1 METTLIILKP
11 DALHRRLAGR
21 ILSRFEEKGL
31 TIVGMKLAH
40 LKRELVE
47 THYEPHRG
55 KPFYDGLVRYMTS
68 APVLLLALRGRNA
81 IDVSRKLMG
90 KTFGY
95 EAEPG
100 TIRGD
105 FGISKSMNLVHGSDS
120 PESARRELGLFFEG
134 YELHDRTPADLTWVY
149 DPVEELGHPAP

>member
-11 DALHRRLAGR
+11 DAIQRRLVGR
-21 ILSRFEEKGL
+21 ILARFEDKGL
-31 TIVGMKLAH
+31 QIVAMKFARLR
-40 LKRELVE
+40 RETVE
-47 THYEPHRG
+47 EHYAEHRG

-68 APVLLLALRGRNA
+68 NPVLLLALRGRRA
-81 IDVSRKLMG
+81 VGLCRKLLG

-105 FGISKSMNLVHGSDS
+105 FGISKSMNLVHASDS
-120 PESARRELGLFFEG
+120 PGSAERELGLFFDA
-134 YELHDRTPADLTWVY
+134 YEFHDYEPADLDWVY
-149 DPVEELGHPAP
+149 DPVEELGRDA

>member
-1 METTLIILKP
+1 MEISLIILKP
-11 DALHRRLAGR
+11 DTLQRHLAGR

-31 TIVGMKLAH
+31 RIVGLKLTH

-47 THYEPHRG
+47 EHYAPHRG
-55 KPFYDGLVRYMTS
+55 KPFYDGLVRYMS
-68 APVLLLALRGRNA
+68 SNPVVVIALKGRNA

-120 PESARRELGLFFEG
+120 PESAERELGLFFQS
-134 YELHDRTPADLTWVY
+134 YEIFDWEPADLEWSY
-149 DPVEELGHPAP
+149 DPAEELGR